1 MTTTDPAANPAP
13 PGGPPA
19 PAPAGARDG
28 ALPAPFQRC
37 DLTRSSPYSP
47 GERIRR
53 LAWNFARATLF
64 RWTPKHLFRL
74 RNMLLRAFGARVGP
88 NTVVES
94 SARIFHPWLLE
105 VGDWSHVGAE
115 VNVYNLGPVSI
126 GDHTV
131 LSQGVYL
138 CAGTHDYTRPD
149 LPLLRPPIRI
159 GHGVWIAA
167 EAFIAP
173 AVTVGDNAVVGA
185 RSVVTKDVPS
195 GAVVAGNPARVIKQ
209 RPMTSGA

>member
-1 MTTTDPAANPAP
+1 MTTTGNRTSTPAAAPLAP
-13 PGGPPA
+13 PA
-19 PAPAGARDG
+19 
-28 ALPAPFQRC
+28 APFQRL
-37 DLTRSSPYSP
+37 DLTRSTPYSA
-47 GERIRR
+47 GERLRR
-53 LAWNFARATLF
+53 AAWGVARVLLF
-64 RWTPKHLFRL
+64 RPTPKRLFRF
-74 RNMLLRAFGARVGP
+74 RNALLRAFGARVGR

-94 SARIFHPWLLE
+94 SVRIFHPWLLE
-105 VGDWSHVGAE
+105 IGDWSHLGAG
-115 VNVYNLGPVSI
+115 VDCYNLGPVSI

-131 LSQGVYL
+131 ISQRAVL

-173 AVTVGDNAVVGA
+173 NVTIADNAVVGA
-185 RSVVTKDVPS
+185 RAVVTRDVPP

-209 RPMTSGA
+209 REMNSGR